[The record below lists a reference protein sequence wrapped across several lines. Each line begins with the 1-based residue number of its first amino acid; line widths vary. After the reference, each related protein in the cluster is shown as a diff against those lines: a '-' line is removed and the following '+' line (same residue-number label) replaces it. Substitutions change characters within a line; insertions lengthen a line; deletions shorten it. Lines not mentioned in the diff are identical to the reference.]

1 MDLGDLELRGIL
13 ARKSQLFLRLDC
25 SRAWFR
31 LRCSQINA
39 RANNRRHHARKYRAP
54 NTASLDLANWFFW
67 NCRGHDNFRSRI
79 RARASLASD
88 HRHLDDRIH
97 SNYSHALRLL
107 VDGRKNAA
115 DRGIVS
121 GFVFSHRRSVAA
133 SFRAAHY
140 GGTDASSCRR
150 NDRIIALVWNS
161 GANHWRGNHAS
172 HWCCRHNRSL

>member
-13 ARKSQLFLRLDC
+13 ARKSQLLLRLDC
-25 SRAWFR
+25 SRTWFR

-88 HRHLDDRIH
+88 HRHLDNRK
-97 SNYSHALRLL
+97 STRLNSSH
-107 VDGRKNAA
+107 
-115 DRGIVS
+115 VS
-121 GFVFSHRRSVAA
+121 ISYAV
-133 SFRAAHY
+133 
-140 GGTDASSCRR
+140 
-150 NDRIIALVWNS
+150 
-161 GANHWRGNHAS
+161 
-172 HWCCRHNRSL
+172 